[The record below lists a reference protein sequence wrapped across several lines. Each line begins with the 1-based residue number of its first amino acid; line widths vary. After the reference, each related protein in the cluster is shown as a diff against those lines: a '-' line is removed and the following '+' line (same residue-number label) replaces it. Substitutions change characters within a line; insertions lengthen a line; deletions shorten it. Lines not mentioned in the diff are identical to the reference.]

1 MHRLSQVHFT
11 SWTPEGIQATLSKR
25 RALSMSMLSSTTTW
39 VTLVQSELSV
49 CPPFCWICL
58 WNIWDLAFPIPA
70 GRMYTVI
77 PLNVFPRTE
86 DRNALPLYFFQT
98 LFWCCQ
104 YFLSLVTGFVYHFH
118 AISSYLF
125 AVTLSHTETCTQK
138 QYQPVMS
145 HSSDFFFTGGASFP
159 GNTLARLT
167 LGKAFRIP
175 WRGSILCL
183 EGGCRW
189 PVTRSRTV
197 TLKHNYKS
205 GTQAIHNI
213 PILTVLGEY
222 VVGSQWKIDWIVY

>member
-1 MHRLSQVHFT
+1 MHRLSHVHFT

-39 VTLVQSELSV
+39 VTLGQSELSV
-49 CPPFCWICL
+49 RPPFCWICL

-86 DRNALPLYFFQT
+86 DRNALPLCIFKT

-104 YFLSLVTGFVYHFH
+104 YFLLLNTSLVTGFAYYFY
-118 AISSYLF
+118 AIFSYLF
-125 AVTLSHTETCTQK
+125 AVTLSHTKAGTQK

-145 HSSDFFFTGGASFP
+145 HSSGFFFTGGASFP

-183 EGGCRW
+183 EGGRRW
-189 PVTRSRTV
+189 PVTWSTIV
-197 TLKHNYKS
+197 KLKTK
-205 GTQAIHNI
+205 TQPHMWN
-213 PILTVLGEY
+213 TSY
-222 VVGSQWKIDWIVY
+222 